1 MAERGGFEPPIHF
14 CIHDFQS
21 WALSHSAIFPIIFII
36 PEIKKNKDKILQIY
50 IFFIILLFFLSFKM
64 IN

>member
-21 WALSHSAIFPIIFII
+21 WALSHSAIFPIIHSISKI
-36 PEIKKNKDKILQIY
+36 LKKN
-50 IFFIILLFFLSFKM
+50 IFLYKFYEFFSMKLIF
-64 IN
+64 